1 MIHLFFMIHNYQ
13 VHLKVMALLVYILL
27 LISDAFTK
35 RGIFEFSIHG
45 GGIIFVIRALK
56 ITVLKI
62 RSKANMGT
70 GEEIFLRVFYNI
82 IV

>member
-13 VHLKVMALLVYILL
+13 VHLKVMALLVYRLL

-35 RGIFEFSIHG
+35 RGKFDFSIHG
-45 GGIIFVIRALK
+45 GRIIFVIRALK
-56 ITVLKI
+56 ITLLKI
-62 RSKANMGT
+62 RSKAYMGT
-70 GEEIFLRVFYNI
+70 GEEILLRVFYNI

>member
-1 MIHLFFMIHNYQ
+1 M
-13 VHLKVMALLVYILL
+13 KVMALLVYILL

-35 RGIFEFSIHG
+35 RGKFDFSIHG

-56 ITVLKI
+56 ITALKT
-62 RSKANMGT
+62 RSKAYMGT
-70 GEEIFLRVFYNI
+70 GEELFLRVFYYI